1 MIISRELTHFILIYL
16 FLINFLGFLLM
27 GIDKY
32 KAKKQKWRISEKT
45 LFLFP
50 LLGGSLGATIGMFTF
65 HHKTKHWYFRQGF
78 PFLLILQTAIICFL
92 LLSGRIVL
100 TV

>member
-1 MIISRELTHFILIYL
+1 MTISQVMLKFIFIY
-16 FLINFLGFLLM
+16 FIVINLLGFLLM

-50 LLGGSLGATIGMFTF
+50 ILGGSLGATIGMFTF
-65 HHKTKHWYFRQGF
+65 HHKTRHWYFRLGF
-78 PFLLILQTAIICFL
+78 PFLLILQLAIIIYL
-92 LLSGRIVL
+92 LYSGLIVIIQ
-100 TV
+100 

>member
-1 MIISRELTHFILIYL
+1 MNTSSELSKYILIYL
-16 FLINFLGFLLM
+16 VLINFLGFLMM

-50 LLGGSLGATIGMFTF
+50 VLGGSLGATIGMFTF
-65 HHKTKHWYFRQGF
+65 HHKTRHWYFRLGF
-78 PFLLILQTAIICFL
+78 PFLLILQTAIACYL
-92 LLSGRIVL
+92 LFSGRIIL
-100 TV
+100 